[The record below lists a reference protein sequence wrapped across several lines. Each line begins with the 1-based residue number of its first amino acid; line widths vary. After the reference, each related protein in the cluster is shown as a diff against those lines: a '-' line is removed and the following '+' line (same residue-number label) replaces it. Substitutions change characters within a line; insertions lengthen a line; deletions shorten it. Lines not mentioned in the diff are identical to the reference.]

1 MDELP
6 EPGALLPVK
15 ESEIDQGAQGS
26 PYSQE
31 PSRGE
36 VGSWN
41 PEDPTF
47 KFDKVDG
54 RKEDKSPGQEEVV
67 HLAPLPSKEG
77 KGDSVE
83 DEGDDEEKGNPTI

>member
-1 MDELP
+1 MPSATNIFFVVSLPSAPIDELP
-6 EPGALLPVK
+6 EPGALFPVK

-31 PSRGE
+31 PSCGE

-54 RKEDKSPGQEEVV
+54 RKEDKSPG
-67 HLAPLPSKEG
+67 
-77 KGDSVE
+77 
-83 DEGDDEEKGNPTI
+83 

>member
-31 PSRGE
+31 PSCRE

-67 HLAPLPSKEG
+67 YLAPLPSKEG
-77 KGDSVE
+77 KGDPME
-83 DEGDDEEKGNPTI
+83 DKTNHQKEK